1 MLVNN
6 ASVERNGSIEELPL
20 ADFRAVMETNYFVPL
35 RCIHAVVQIAQ
46 IVHPCPPLRTA
57 NGNHAGK
64 WGFDRFRFGGQDSM
78 LCFDRRCQLLAGT
91 AMVVSAN
98 GLETQIPSD

>member
-1 MLVNN
+1 
-6 ASVERNGSIEELPL
+6 
-20 ADFRAVMETNYFVPL
+20 
-35 RCIHAVVQIAQ
+35 
-46 IVHPCPPLRTA
+46 
-57 NGNHAGK
+57 
-64 WGFDRFRFGGQDSM
+64 M